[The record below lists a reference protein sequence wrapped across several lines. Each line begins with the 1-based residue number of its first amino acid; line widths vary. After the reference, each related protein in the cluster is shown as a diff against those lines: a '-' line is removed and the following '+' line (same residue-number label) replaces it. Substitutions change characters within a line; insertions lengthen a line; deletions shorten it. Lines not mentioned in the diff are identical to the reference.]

1 GGQVYLTGMPDEGR
15 VSVRW
20 GAGQQQQCTADVSV
34 TGLAGPADVSVTGLA
49 GPAGVYSA
57 DAVCRDDT
65 LTSGGADRR

>member
-34 TGLAGPADVSVTGLA
+34 TGLAGPA
-49 GPAGVYSA
+49 GVYSA